1 MKMFANQR
9 TEEVDVR
16 KASSKM
22 LFSWLTFSRYLLRC
36 NKMTVGKFN
45 FEEIKSKY
53 KLMLVVS
60 FKCSVINSSKCS
72 NYYSKVSLNC
82 NIMV

>member
-1 MKMFANQR
+1 MFANQR

-22 LFSWLTFSRYLLRC
+22 LFRWLTFSRYRLRC

-45 FEEIKSKY
+45 FEEIKSKN
-53 KLMLVVS
+53 KLMLVVY

>member
-16 KASSKM
+16 KASSKI
-22 LFSWLTFSRYLLRC
+22 LFSWLTFSMYLSRC

-45 FEEIKSKY
+45 FEEIRSKI

-60 FKCSVINSSKCS
+60 FKCFVINSSKCS
-72 NYYSKVSLNC
+72 DYYSKVSLNC
-82 NIMV
+82 NILV

>member
-1 MKMFANQR
+1 MFANQR

-45 FEEIKSKY
+45 FEEIKSKH